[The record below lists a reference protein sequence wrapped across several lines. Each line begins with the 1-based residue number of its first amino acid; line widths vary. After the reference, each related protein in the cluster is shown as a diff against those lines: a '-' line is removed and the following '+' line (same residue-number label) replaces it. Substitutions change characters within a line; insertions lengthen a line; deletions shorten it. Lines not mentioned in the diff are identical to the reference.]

1 MKAYD
6 PPRWYEDE
14 NGGWDLVAGD
24 ETVLGSV
31 YPDAGRWAWRVGRG
45 DPQHAATAND
55 GKALVIKA
63 VLAAYYERSPAR

>member
-1 MKAYD
+1 MTAYD

-14 NGGWDLVAGD
+14 NGGWDLITGD
-24 ETVLGSV
+24 KTLGSV

-63 VLAAYYERSPAR
+63 ILAVYFERKTA